1 MTRVWTWL
9 AALLAALG
17 IHAAA
22 AAAPL
27 EAYGGLPNIETAAI
41 SPSGNFLALIWT
53 TGEARK
59 VTIQDLRSGQVT
71 ETLNTGEAKVR
82 DLQWANDD
90 HLLITVS
97 RTAGVLELEG
107 PRSEYFMLIDY
118 DRTRRKIVRPMD
130 GVPEA
135 MNVIRG
141 QPVIREIDGKTYA
154 FVEGYQFVER
164 FGRVSLFRIDL
175 AEGRT
180 RVWDIGE
187 TDTMDWL
194 VGADGRAVAQTRFKS
209 KEGDWT
215 LNIRTPAG
223 WSQVKAMQALNERP
237 FVAGLGRDGR
247 SVLVV
252 APRAAA
258 GGWLA
263 VPIGAPEWTE
273 PFIGDEMETPFFDP
287 ADRRLIG
294 YSAVDGDDHD
304 YIFFDETDQKA
315 WKSVLA
321 AFPGARVSM
330 VDTSSNRR
338 RFVVLVDS
346 PEEGPAYA
354 LVDLDAKS
362 ASWLGALY
370 QQLGPNDI
378 SPVRPV
384 AYKAA
389 DGLELSGYLTT
400 PNGREAKGLPLIVLP
415 HGGPAARDVPGFD
428 WWAQAL
434 ASRGY
439 AVLQVNFRGS
449 TGYGWEHMQ
458 AGFGEWGRKMQT
470 DLSDGVR
477 HLASEG
483 VIDPT
488 RVCIVGASYGGYAA
502 LAGAAIDRGVY
513 RCAASVA
520 GVSDLRRFIFW
531 ARDRGGDASQRWWL
545 RFMGAD
551 TPNVPELADISPAL
565 NADKVEIPVL
575 LIHGRDDTV
584 VPTEQSRIMA
594 DALAKAGKPVELL
607 IQKGEDHW
615 MSRGDTRVEMLTTV
629 VAFLERHNPPK

>member
-1 MTRVWTWL
+1 
-9 AALLAALG
+9 
-17 IHAAA
+17 
-22 AAAPL
+22 
-27 EAYGGLPNIETAAI
+27 
-41 SPSGNFLALIWT
+41 
-53 TGEARK
+53 
-59 VTIQDLRSGQVT
+59 
-71 ETLNTGEAKVR
+71 
-82 DLQWANDD
+82 
-90 HLLITVS
+90 
-97 RTAGVLELEG
+97 
-107 PRSEYFMLIDY
+107 
-118 DRTRRKIVRPMD
+118 
-130 GVPEA
+130 
-135 MNVIRG
+135 
-141 QPVIREIDGKTYA
+141 
-154 FVEGYQFVER
+154 
-164 FGRVSLFRIDL
+164 
-175 AEGRT
+175 
-180 RVWDIGE
+180 
-187 TDTMDWL
+187 
-194 VGADGRAVAQTRFKS
+194 
-209 KEGDWT
+209 
-215 LNIRTPAG
+215 
-223 WSQVKAMQALNERP
+223 
-237 FVAGLGRDGR
+237 
-247 SVLVV
+247 
-252 APRAAA
+252 
-258 GGWLA
+258 
-263 VPIGAPEWTE
+263 
-273 PFIGDEMETPFFDP
+273 
-287 ADRRLIG
+287 
-294 YSAVDGDDHD
+294 
-304 YIFFDETDQKA
+304 
-315 WKSVLA
+315 
-321 AFPGARVSM
+321 
-330 VDTSSNRR
+330 
-338 RFVVLVDS
+338 
-346 PEEGPAYA
+346 

-370 QQLGPNDI
+370 QQLGPDDI

-400 PNGREAKGLPLIVLP
+400 PKGREAKGLPLIVLP
-415 HGGPAARDVPGFD
+415 HGGPAVRDEPGFN

-449 TGYGWEHMQ
+449 TGFGWEHMQ

-477 HLASEG
+477 HLAAEG
-483 VIDPT
+483 VIDPN

-594 DALAKAGKPVELL
+594 DALTKAGKPVELL

-629 VAFLERHNPPK
+629 VAFLEKHNPPK